1 MSNGQT
7 KQGDQ
12 VTEALNRANSEWSR
26 MMREGRSFSG
36 REKNCIF
43 INTGGNPLAA
53 GRFADISSVSGLD
66 FPDDGRAIALVDWDH
81 DGDLDMWI
89 SNRSAPRLRL
99 MRNDNGTGNHY
110 VMLLLEGNG
119 QTTNRDGIGAR
130 VELILDRPEAD
141 DASPA
146 ASQRSIRTLRG
157 GEGFLG
163 QSSKWLH
170 FGLGPEQSVREITV
184 DWPGGTKETFRGVQV
199 DGRYRLV
206 QGQGVA
212 DQVKTPTRPMALAPG
227 PQVPAKRTQ
236 VARIPMIDLLSVPD
250 GTFVGF
256 DGRKQQLMDR
266 KGRPMLVTFWSSDCP
281 HCQEELK
288 ELSERHADL
297 QSSGIEVIALSIDEL
312 NDSDSGGDKALKM
325 VRDNQYPFL
334 VGKATAQMAA
344 AFQILHNLQI
354 AIHRQLPLPSSF
366 LIDEYGR
373 LAVIYKGPVSVDQVK
388 SDLAHSQGDREKR
401 FLDAALIPGSNLSH
415 PRVDEIAQ
423 KKAVRLSYRFGNDL
437 QQAGRPDLA
446 LAQYLDALRLKP
458 DFAEAHYNLGVVCR
472 EMELIDKALDS
483 FRQATECK
491 PGFAEA
497 HNALG
502 EMLGAKGR
510 LSEAVEQFEK
520 AVELD
525 SEYSVARKNLETARS
540 LLQQRNQ

>member
-1 MSNGQT
+1 
-7 KQGDQ
+7 
-12 VTEALNRANSEWSR
+12 

-43 INTGGNPLAA
+43 INTGANKLAS

-66 FPDDGRAIALVDWDH
+66 FPDDGRAIALIDWDH
-81 DGDLDMWI
+81 DGDLDLWI

-99 MRNDNGTGNHY
+99 MRNDNTTSNHY

-119 QTTNRDGIGAR
+119 QSTNRDGIGAR
-130 VELILDRPEAD
+130 VEVVLDRPKSGEDLTAR
-141 DASPA
+141 PTH
-146 ASQRSIRTLRG
+146 SIRTLRG

-163 QSSKWLH
+163 QSSRWLH
-170 FGLGPEQSVREITV
+170 FGLGEEEGIREVTV
-184 DWPGGTKETFRGVQV
+184 AWPGGAKETFRGVES

-206 QGQGVA
+206 QGRGVA
-212 DQVKTPTRPMALAPG
+212 DPVIFPDRKMSLAG
-227 PQVPAKRTQ
+227 GQQAPAKRTQ

-266 KGRPMLVTFWSSDCP
+266 KGQPMLVTFWSSDCP
-281 HCQEELK
+281 HCREELSL
-288 ELSERHADL
+288 LSERYGDL
-297 QSSGIEVIALSIDEL
+297 QSAGIEVVALSIDEL
-312 NDSDSGGDKALKM
+312 NDPDQGASKALKL
-325 VRDNQYPFL
+325 VRENKYPFV

-373 LAVIYKGPVSVDQVK
+373 LAVIYKGPASIDQVM
-388 SDLAHSQGDREKR
+388 SDLEHSRGDRAQR
-401 FLDAALIPGSNLSH
+401 FVDAALIPGSSLSH

-446 LAQYLDALRLKP
+446 LVQYLDALRLKP
-458 DFAEAHYNLGVVCR
+458 DFAEAHYNLGVACR

-510 LSEAVEQFEK
+510 LPEAVEQFQK

-525 SEYSVARKNLETARS
+525 GDFLLARENLEAARS
-540 LLQQRNQ
+540 LIQQGNR

>member
-43 INTGGNPLAA
+43 INTGANKLAA
-53 GRFADISSVSGLD
+53 GRFADISAVSGLD
-66 FPDDGRAIALVDWDH
+66 FPDDGRAVALIDWDH
-81 DGDLDMWI
+81 DGDLDLWI

-99 MRNDNGTGNHY
+99 MRNDNTTGNHY

-119 QTTNRDGIGAR
+119 QSTNRDGIGAR
-130 VELILDRPEAD
+130 VELVLEHPKSGEDPKVA
-141 DASPA
+141 PTH
-146 ASQRSIRTLRG
+146 SIRTLRG

-163 QSSKWLH
+163 QSSRWLH
-170 FGLGPEQSVREITV
+170 FGLGGEQAIREVTV
-184 DWPGGTKETFRGVQV
+184 AWPGGAKETFLGVES

-206 QGQGVA
+206 QGRGVA
-212 DQVKTPTRPMALAPG
+212 DPVESPDRKMALTAG
-227 PQVPAKRTQ
+227 QQVPAKRTQ

-266 KGRPMLVTFWSSDCP
+266 KGQPMLVTFWSSDCP
-281 HCQEELK
+281 HCREELSQ
-288 ELSERHADL
+288 LSERYGDL
-297 QSSGIEVIALSIDEL
+297 QSAGIEVVALSIDEL
-312 NDSDSGGDKALKM
+312 NDPEQGPSKALKL
-325 VRDNQYPFL
+325 VRENKYPFV

-373 LAVIYKGPVSVDQVK
+373 LAVIYKGPASVEQVI
-388 SDLAHSQGDREKR
+388 SDLTHSRGDRAQR
-401 FLDAALIPGSNLSH
+401 FLDAALIPGSSLSH

-446 LAQYLDALRLKP
+446 LVQYLDALRLKP
-458 DFAEAHYNLGVVCR
+458 DFAEAHYNLGVACR
-472 EMELIDKALDS
+472 ELELIDKALDS

-510 LSEAVEQFEK
+510 LPEAVEQFQK

-525 SEYSVARKNLETARS
+525 GDFLLARENLEAARS
-540 LLQQRNQ
+540 LMQQGNR

>member
-1 MSNGQT
+1 M
-7 KQGDQ
+7 
-12 VTEALNRANSEWSR
+12 TEALNRANSEWSR

-66 FPDDGRAIALVDWDH
+66 FPDDGRAIALVDWDQ

-89 SNRSAPRLRL
+89 SNRSSPRLRL
-99 MRNDNGTGNHY
+99 MRNENGTGNHY
-110 VMLLLEGNG
+110 VMLRLEGNG

-130 VELILDRPEAD
+130 VELILDRAETE

-146 ASQRSIRTLRG
+146 GPHRSVRTLRG

-170 FGLGPEQSVREITV
+170 FGLGPEQSIREVTV
-184 DWPGGTKETFRGVQV
+184 AWPGGTKETFEGIQA
-199 DGRYRLV
+199 DGRYILV

-212 DQVKTPTRPMALAPG
+212 ESVETPDRQLALSTG
-227 PQVPAKRTQ
+227 PQAPAKRTQ

-250 GTFVGF
+250 GMFVGF

-266 KGRPMLVTFWSSDCP
+266 KGQPMLVTFWSSDCP
-281 HCQEELK
+281 HCQQELQ
-288 ELSERHADL
+288 ELSEQYTRL
-297 QSSGIEVIALSIDEL
+297 QSAGLEVVALSVDEL
-312 NDSDSGGDKALKM
+312 SDPDKGADKALQL
-325 VRDNQYPFL
+325 VRDKKYPFV

-373 LAVIYKGPVSVDQVK
+373 LAVIYKGPVSGEQVR
-388 SDLAHSQGDREKR
+388 SDLAHSRGDREKR

-472 EMELIDKALDS
+472 EMQLIDKALGS

-491 PGFAEA
+491 PDFVEA

-510 LSEAVEQFEK
+510 LSEAVEHFEK
-520 AVELD
+520 AIELD
-525 SEYSVARKNLETARS
+525 GDYSLARENLEAARS
-540 LLQQRNQ
+540 LLQQGNQ